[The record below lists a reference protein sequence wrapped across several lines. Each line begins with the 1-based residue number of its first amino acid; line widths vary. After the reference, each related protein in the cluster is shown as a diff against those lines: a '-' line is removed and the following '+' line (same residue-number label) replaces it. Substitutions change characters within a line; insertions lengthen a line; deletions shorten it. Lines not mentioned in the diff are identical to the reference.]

1 MLHGAEVDCHN
12 ACVRI
17 LLLPYLPRTMVINL
31 TFSVNHCLDP
41 PTPPTQNNLTLQNW
55 DDTTSMAAWNAAINY
70 TCSAGGHNAF
80 VSNVWNNLY
89 QLTCQENNTFS
100 TPTWPTCVSS
110 MIYKNNRKYFTTF
123 FSSAKYCPSPSDHE
137 TEEIK
142 CTTVNLVMWETKLT
156 KRHLSWSGVKNTFR
170 FIPGQSTW
178 MK

>member
-1 MLHGAEVDCHN
+1 MLRGVEVDCHS
-12 ACVRI
+12 AHVR
-17 LLLPYLPRTMVINL
+17 LLLHTYLLRTSVMCINH
-31 TFSVNHCLDP
+31 SVRHSYLQRTKVMCVTLSVTHCLTP

-80 VSNVWNNLY
+80 VSNVFNNLY

-110 MIYKNNRKYFTTF
+110 MSYKSKSKYFITF

-156 KRHLSWSGVKNTFR
+156 KRHLS
-170 FIPGQSTW
+170 
-178 MK
+178 